1 LSDKQIHEPHEL
13 PEEFPEYAERM
24 RALQGDSRFD
34 KLAAAYHKINHE
46 IIMAES
52 NVEPT
57 DDFHLEDM
65 RKERLKLKDQL
76 FVLLRH

>member
-1 LSDKQIHEPHEL
+1 MSDTQIHDPHEL
-13 PEEFPEYAERM
+13 PEEFPEFAEKM
-24 RALQGDSRFD
+24 RALKGNVQFER
-34 KLAAAYHKINHE
+34 LAAAYHKINHE
-46 IIMAES
+46 IIMAEA

-76 FVLLRH
+76 FALLKP